1 MKKYMRIKPNAS
13 FDVDFILFFFINL
26 QLKYC
31 LYFVER
37 STLFYM
43 SVYVYDRLKI
53 EWLSA
58 VLYKQ
63 YIILIFIVYKK
74 FQMPHPQ
81 A

>member
-31 LYFVER
+31 LYFLER

>member
-1 MKKYMRIKPNAS
+1 MRIKPNAS

>member
-1 MKKYMRIKPNAS
+1 MRIKPNAS

-31 LYFVER
+31 LYFLER

>member
-31 LYFVER
+31 LYFLER

-58 VLYKQ
+58 VLFKQ
-63 YIILIFIVYKK
+63 YKILIFIVYKK

>member
-1 MKKYMRIKPNAS
+1 MRIKPDAS

-31 LYFVER
+31 LYFLER

>member
-1 MKKYMRIKPNAS
+1 
-13 FDVDFILFFFINL
+13 
-26 QLKYC
+26 
-31 LYFVER
+31 
-37 STLFYM
+37 M